1 MGDINTSFTERVRYT
16 LFHKESGSLTIKN
29 DPEGWENDDMEYAR
43 HEQYHGIF
51 VNFSNN
57 LRFVGDAKDFI
68 QLVYD
73 IYGINAEVRLKK
85 EILHP
90 KTDLWVD
97 DYSGYLDLSTIQIEG
112 NKLAC
117 KFNSGGLEQLLKAR
131 ESEQVEINRNHSIDG
146 KPISHL
152 ETIDVK
158 LSGRRIFLKSQW
170 ETKTDNNDIQTHN
183 FSDDGNKRNYTVGCP
198 MELINKSHEEASD
211 SNNQNGS
218 LDSPGLTSTIFFFNA
233 EFKRT
238 LRVKINLNFKV
249 DKIDQFLINWAYFG
263 LYLTIYAKETLL
275 PIKRIELKRVD
286 ATEDPDGDNYFL
298 NIQGQRYFVDFDE
311 EIKIDQGQ
319 SISLEFLQE
328 VDFKN
333 RIGKTAY
340 LDFYIG
346 NITCKL
352 TVEEDSNFE
361 PTVTKAILAHDLGDR
376 LTFIATNNEKVFYS
390 QYFGRKDLGYSKD
403 GPGAFTGLTHG
414 FWVRGFNGPIIPG
427 NLFKP
432 LTTSFAD
439 FIDSMAAIWNVG
451 LGIEKTGFTE
461 RIIIEDLK
469 YFYNRNVTIRLP
481 NQVKNV
487 KRSIATEHYYSGL
500 EFGSEKGGDYEE
512 ACGLDE
518 YNSRATFTTVINRL
532 KKTYSRISRYRF
544 DSYGMEFARRQQKNL
559 NDTEDTVYDSDV
571 FVMDLKKTPIG
582 TYVERKWQD
591 DFSQEPTGVFSPET
605 ATNLRLSPFNCLLR
619 HSWWFSSGFK
629 CYATDRVRYASS
641 AANSQLKTRLIGGI
655 EYAENGDI
663 INSELQKSRFINEWI
678 EFEHIVDYE
687 IMQQI
692 QGYTIVSGEKI
703 YNVYGLVEFI
713 NENSEKEKGYLFNLK
728 PNGSGKWRI
737 LKANFNK

>member
-1 MGDINTSFTERVRYT
+1 MGTINTSFTERVRYT

-51 VNFSNN
+51 ANFSNN

-68 QLVYD
+68 KSVDD

-97 DYSGYLDLSTIQIEG
+97 DYSGYLDLSTIQIED

-117 KFNSGGLEQLLKAR
+117 KFNSGGLEQILKAR

-146 KPISHL
+146 KPISRL

-170 ETKTDNNDIQTHN
+170 ETKIDNNTASMSNQSDGGAVRNQTC
-183 FSDDGNKRNYTVGCP
+183 GIP
-198 MELINKSHEEASD
+198 MELVNKSHQEAQSPLPV
-211 SNNQNGS
+211 NGTR
-218 LDSPGLTSTIFFFNA
+218 DNGTAGMFFISNA
-233 EFKRT
+233 EVDRT
-238 LRVKINLNFKV
+238 FRIKFSLSFKV
-249 DKIDQFLINWAYFG
+249 QNIDQNQMSHAYFQVALSTYNPDSYDTVKRIG
-263 LYLTIYAKETLL
+263 LLTIETNSN
-275 PIKRIELKRVD
+275 RVFG
-286 ATEDPDGDNYFL
+286 ANVWKTYT
-298 NIQGQRYFVDFDE
+298 VDFDE
-311 EIKIDQGQ
+311 EIKILKGQ
-319 SISLEFLQE
+319 SLSLEFYQY
-328 VDFKN
+328 VDFRVSGYAKL
-333 RIGKTAY
+333 GFD
-340 LDFYIG
+340 LS
-346 NITCKL
+346 NINCKL
-352 TVEEDSNFE
+352 SIEENSYFK
-361 PTVTKAILAHDLGDR
+361 PTVTKAILAHDLGNR
-376 LTFIATNNEKVFYS
+376 LTFIATNNEKAFHS
-390 QYFGRKDLGYSKD
+390 KYFGRKDLGYEKD

-451 LGIEKTGFTE
+451 LGIERIGFTE
-461 RIIIEDLK
+461 RIVVEDLK

-518 YNSRATFTTVINRL
+518 YNSKATFTTVINRL

-544 DSYGMEFARRQQKNL
+544 DSYGMEFARRKQKNL

-678 EFEHIVDYE
+678 EFEHVVDYD

-737 LKANFNK
+737 LKENFNK